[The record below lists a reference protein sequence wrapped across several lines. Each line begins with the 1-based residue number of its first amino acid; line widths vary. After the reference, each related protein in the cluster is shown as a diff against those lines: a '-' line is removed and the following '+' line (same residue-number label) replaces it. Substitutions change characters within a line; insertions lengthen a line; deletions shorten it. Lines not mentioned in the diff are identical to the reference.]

1 MVRERC
7 PESSSLIRRLRSRHP
22 SPCNPG
28 CSLPQ
33 AMPPRGLQIAYFCI
47 RRNQDTLG
55 QRGRQMQRLLAR
67 GPLLPQSR
75 HKNPP
80 QTPPLKG
87 LSQVARQK
95 RRITRSRRLRQSSR
109 RRGAVRSVKVAPS
122 SDRVCFSAYPPTG
135 AQVAHFRE
143 KDTKG
148 MVTLLVVTQ
157 ERLGQGI

>member
-22 SPCNPG
+22 SPCNRG

-33 AMPPRGLQIAYFCI
+33 AKPPRGLQNAYFYI

-109 RRGAVRSVKVAPS
+109 GSLGAVRSRARPRS
-122 SDRVCFSAYPPTG
+122 PTIIACKRQDG
-135 AQVAHFRE
+135 RNTRRE
-143 KDTKG
+143 KPQPKLKHPSPCPSRAT
-148 MVTLLVVTQ
+148 
-157 ERLGQGI
+157 R